1 MKRFD
6 ELYYYQSFS
15 TAANHTVMIYNNEIN
30 KIAMAVVIGN
40 LCKEYNLDFGPDYRV
55 VFYKK

>member
-1 MKRFD
+1 
-6 ELYYYQSFS
+6 
-15 TAANHTVMIYNNEIN
+15 MIYNNEIN